1 MKVIRNP
8 AGQPAMQALAPQE
21 RHQAAG
27 NDSHC
32 HFACLCGTLKAVST
46 MVCKVIR
53 VTIQMKLALRRSK
66 MCINPVYVWT
76 ERGPDITVG
85 AITHKARRG

>member
-8 AGQPAMQALAPQE
+8 AGQPAMRALAPQA

-32 HFACLCGTLKAVST
+32 YFACLCGTLKAVSA
-46 MVCKVIR
+46 MVCKVMR
-53 VTIQMKLALRRSK
+53 VLHQMKLALLGAR
-66 MCINPVYVWT
+66 YVVT
-76 ERGPDITVG
+76 FT
-85 AITHKARRG
+85 